1 MKLFNTII
9 IVVLFLVLL
18 LVKANGSVGDNAR
31 GGVGGGSH
39 IGSGTSRDGDD
50 YGGQPSE
57 GDNDNGDCDDGG
69 DSGARNGY
77 SRGSKGGRGGGDGG
91 SGGGGGQRYGGSYG
105 YEGGGDKRGGEGSGG
120 SNGGSSRGC
129 FGWGAQHGHGRAG
142 SGGVLRDKEG
152 VARALFSGSVDANDA
167 DVVEAGVVKAALEVF
182 LTTNW
187 KTYDSL
193 FIELGSLVVF
203 SWCVNKAMRPWSL
216 QAIFA
221 GIDRDM
227 LKAGNVVFSVE
238 NKEGN

>member
-9 IVVLFLVLL
+9 VVVLFLVLL
-18 LVKANGSVGDNAR
+18 LAKANGSVAIPGDNAR

-91 SGGGGGQRYGGSYG
+91 SGGGGGQGYGGSYG
-105 YEGGGDKRGGEGSGG
+105 YEGGGDNRGGEGSGG

-167 DVVEAGVVKAALEVF
+167 DVVEAGAVKAALE
-182 LTTNW
+182 
-187 KTYDSL
+187 
-193 FIELGSLVVF
+193 
-203 SWCVNKAMRPWSL
+203 AMTPWSL